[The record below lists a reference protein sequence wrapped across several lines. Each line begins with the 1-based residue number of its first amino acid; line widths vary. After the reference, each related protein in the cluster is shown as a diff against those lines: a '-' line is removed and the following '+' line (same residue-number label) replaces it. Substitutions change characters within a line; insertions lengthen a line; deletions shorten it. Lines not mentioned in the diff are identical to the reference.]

1 MLPTLPLDSFL
12 SGANYIDYHR
22 IFFFFLF
29 VKGLI
34 FYKLQCY
41 IRISSPKKSRI
52 NTREKIRRYLTCV

>member
-12 SGANYIDYHR
+12 SGANYIDYNR
-22 IFFFFLF
+22 IFFFLF

-52 NTREKIRRYLTCV
+52 NTREKIRRYFTCV

>member
-22 IFFFFLF
+22 IFFFFF

-52 NTREKIRRYLTCV
+52 NTREKIRQYFTRV

>member
-22 IFFFFLF
+22 IFFFFF
-29 VKGLI
+29 KGLI

-52 NTREKIRRYLTCV
+52 NTREKIRQYLTCV

>member
-22 IFFFFLF
+22 IFFFFFF

-34 FYKLQCY
+34 FHKLQCY

-52 NTREKIRRYLTCV
+52 NTREKIRQYFTCV

>member
-12 SGANYIDYHR
+12 SGANYIDYNR

-41 IRISSPKKSRI
+41 IRISSPKKIRI
-52 NTREKIRRYLTCV
+52 NTREKIRRYFTCV